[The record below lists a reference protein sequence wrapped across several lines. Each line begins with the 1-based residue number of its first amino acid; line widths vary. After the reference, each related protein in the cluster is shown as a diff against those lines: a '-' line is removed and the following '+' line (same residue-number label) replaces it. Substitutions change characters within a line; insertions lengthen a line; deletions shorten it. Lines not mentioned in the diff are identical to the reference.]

1 MDIKPNEINSI
12 NKNNSLINNE
22 HNFENINYSYECTVT
37 KLTAFEYEGAYSSSL
52 QIILKNNGKDPWI
65 KGNTLLKFDKEES
78 EAQIGE
84 DIILKPQLSG
94 QMSNYKIV
102 FNNISNLNKGV
113 YKICYKFT
121 VNNKQFGDS
130 LYVFLII
137 NEMNSL
143 KDKIKEFREQYMID
157 DNITDSE
164 IGQVLEKCNFDFV
177 KAFEELF

>member
-1 MDIKPNEINSI
+1 
-12 NKNNSLINNE
+12 
-22 HNFENINYSYECTVT
+22 
-37 KLTAFEYEGAYSSSL
+37 
-52 QIILKNNGKDPWI
+52 
-65 KGNTLLKFDKEES
+65 
-78 EAQIGE
+78 
-84 DIILKPQLSG
+84 
-94 QMSNYKIV
+94 MSNYKIV